1 MIGPAAL
8 RTTFVDAPVPGGGAR
23 CRATHAG
30 IPVDSLNGTVMTI
43 RFYRIA
49 LAISVLVNVLLVTG
63 IWYYRSVED
72 LLGLI
77 EMIIGFAG

>member
-1 MIGPAAL
+1 
-8 RTTFVDAPVPGGGAR
+8 
-23 CRATHAG
+23 
-30 IPVDSLNGTVMTI
+30 MTI

-49 LAISVLVNVLLVTG
+49 LIVSLLVNVLLVTG

-77 EMIIGFAG
+77 EMMIGFAS